1 MMGERTD
8 FKSEV
13 ELTLFSILVICVGKM
28 DTDIWQNDPEVK
40 NMVSTWAW
48 IQLHIYQTCNLDSF
62 I

>member
-1 MMGERTD
+1 MCGENG
-8 FKSEV
+8 
-13 ELTLFSILVICVGKM
+13 LFYLL
-28 DTDIWQNDPEVK
+28 DIWQNDPEVK